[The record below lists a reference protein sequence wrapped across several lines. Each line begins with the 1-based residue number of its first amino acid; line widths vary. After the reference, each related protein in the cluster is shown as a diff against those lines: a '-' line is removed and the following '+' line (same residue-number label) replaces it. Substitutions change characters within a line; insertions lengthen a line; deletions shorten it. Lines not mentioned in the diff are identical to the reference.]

1 VTFDLTTGKDNMID
15 RSILKLL
22 QQDCRVPLDVLAK
35 KIGVPKSTLHY
46 RIKRLEKEG
55 VIGGYYAKVDPL
67 KLGYDYVA
75 VVLVKARY
83 GPNYHEKLGKKIA
96 KISGVWGVYY
106 VLGEYDFI
114 ILIRAKDR
122 EDYMNKLE
130 LMSSMPD
137 IERTNTQVAA
147 KVLVEDPRVSV

>member
-1 VTFDLTTGKDNMID
+1 L
-15 RSILKLL
+15 RLL

-114 ILIRAKDR
+114 VLIRAKDR

>member
-1 VTFDLTTGKDNMID
+1 VNLTTAKDNAID
-15 RSILKLL
+15 RLILKLL
-22 QQDCRVPLDVLAK
+22 QQDCRIPLDVLAK

-114 ILIRAKDR
+114 VLIRAKDR

>member
-1 VTFDLTTGKDNMID
+1 LTTGKDNIID
-15 RSILKLL
+15 RSILRLL

-114 ILIRAKDR
+114 VLIRAKDR

>member
-1 VTFDLTTGKDNMID
+1 M
-15 RSILKLL
+15 RLL

-114 ILIRAKDR
+114 VLIRAKDR

>member
-1 VTFDLTTGKDNMID
+1 MTTGKDNIID

-114 ILIRAKDR
+114 VLIRAKDR

>member
-1 VTFDLTTGKDNMID
+1 LAVNLTTAKDNAID
-15 RSILKLL
+15 RLILKLL
-22 QQDCRVPLDVLAK
+22 QQDCRIPLDVLAK

-114 ILIRAKDR
+114 VLIRAKDR

>member
-1 VTFDLTTGKDNMID
+1 MTTGKDNIID
-15 RSILKLL
+15 RSILRLL

-83 GPNYHEKLGKKIA
+83 GPNYHDKLGKKIA

-114 ILIRAKDR
+114 VLIRAKDR

>member
-1 VTFDLTTGKDNMID
+1 MAVHLTTAKDNAID
-15 RSILKLL
+15 RLILKLL
-22 QQDCRVPLDVLAK
+22 QQDCRIPLDVLAK

-114 ILIRAKDR
+114 VLIRAKDR

>member
-1 VTFDLTTGKDNMID
+1 MTSGKNNTID

-22 QQDCRVPLDVLAK
+22 QQDCRIPLDVLAK

-75 VVLVKARY
+75 VILVKARY

-96 KISGVWGVYY
+96 RISGVWGVYY

-114 ILIRAKDR
+114 VLIRARDR

-130 LMSSMPD
+130 VMSSMPD

-147 KVLVEDPRVSV
+147 KVLVEDPRVPV

>member
-1 VTFDLTTGKDNMID
+1 MAFDLSSGKGNIID

-22 QQDCRVPLDVLAK
+22 QQDCRIPLDVLAK

-75 VVLVKARY
+75 VILVKARY
-83 GPNYHEKLGKKIA
+83 GPHYHEKLGKKIA
-96 KISGVWGVYY
+96 RISGVWGVYY

-114 ILIRAKDR
+114 VLIRARDR

-130 LMSSMPD
+130 LMSNMPD

-147 KVLVEDPRVSV
+147 KILIEDPRVPV

>member
-1 VTFDLTTGKDNMID
+1 LTTGKDDATD

-22 QQDCRVPLDVLAK
+22 QLDCRISLDVLAK
-35 KIGVPKSTLHY
+35 RIGVPKSTLHY

-96 KISGVWGVYY
+96 KIPGVWGVYY

-114 ILIRAKDR
+114 VLIRAKDR
-122 EDYMNKLE
+122 EDYMSKLE
-130 LMSSMPD
+130 NMSSMPD

-147 KVLVEDPRVSV
+147 KVLMEDPRVPV

>member
-1 VTFDLTTGKDNMID
+1 MID

>member
-1 VTFDLTTGKDNMID
+1 MTLDLTSEKNNAID

-22 QQDCRVPLDVLAK
+22 QQDCRIPLDVLAK
-35 KIGVPKSTLHY
+35 KVGVPKSTLHY

-55 VIGGYYAKVDPL
+55 IIGGYYAKVDPL

-75 VVLVKARY
+75 VILVKARY
-83 GPNYHEKLGKKIA
+83 GPHYHEKLGKKIA
-96 KISGVWGVYY
+96 NISGVWGVYY

-114 ILIRAKDR
+114 VLIRAKDR

-130 LMSSMPD
+130 LMSNMPD

-147 KVLVEDPRVSV
+147 KILAEDPRVPV

>member
-1 VTFDLTTGKDNMID
+1 LAVHLTTAKDNAID
-15 RSILKLL
+15 RLILKLL
-22 QQDCRVPLDVLAK
+22 QQDCRIPLDVLAK

-114 ILIRAKDR
+114 VLIRAKDR

>member
-1 VTFDLTTGKDNMID
+1 MTSGKDNIVD
-15 RSILKLL
+15 RAILKLL
-22 QQDCRVPLDVLAK
+22 QQDCRIPLDVLAK
-35 KIGVPKSTLHY
+35 KVGVPKSTLHY

-75 VVLVKARY
+75 VILVKARY
-83 GPNYHEKLGKKIA
+83 GPNYHEKLGMKIA
-96 KISGVWGVYY
+96 RISGVWGVYY

-114 ILIRAKDR
+114 VLIRARDR

-130 LMSSMPD
+130 VMSSMPD
-137 IERTNTQVAA
+137 IERTNTHVAA
-147 KVLVEDPRVSV
+147 KVLVEDARVPV

>member
-1 VTFDLTTGKDNMID
+1 MNLTTAKDNAID
-15 RSILKLL
+15 RLILKLL
-22 QQDCRVPLDVLAK
+22 QQDCRIPLDVLAK

-114 ILIRAKDR
+114 VLIRAKDR

>member
-1 VTFDLTTGKDNMID
+1 MTFDLTSGKDNIID

-22 QQDCRVPLDVLAK
+22 QQDCRIPLDVLAK
-35 KIGVPKSTLHY
+35 KVGVPKSTLHY

-55 VIGGYYAKVDPL
+55 VIGGYYAKVNPL

-75 VVLVKARY
+75 VILVKARY
-83 GPNYHEKLGKKIA
+83 GPHYHQKLGKKLARIP
-96 KISGVWGVYY
+96 GVWGVYY

-114 ILIRAKDR
+114 ALIRARDR

-130 LMSSMPD
+130 LMSNMPD

-147 KVLVEDPRVSV
+147 KVLIEDPRVPV

>member
-1 VTFDLTTGKDNMID
+1 VTLDLTSEKNNAID

-22 QQDCRVPLDVLAK
+22 QQDCRIPLDVLAK
-35 KIGVPKSTLHY
+35 KVGVPKSTLHY
-46 RIKRLEKEG
+46 RIKRLEKERI
-55 VIGGYYAKVDPL
+55 IGGYYAKVDPL

-75 VVLVKARY
+75 VILVKARY
-83 GPNYHEKLGKKIA
+83 GPHYHEKLGKKIA
-96 KISGVWGVYY
+96 NIAGVWGVYY

-114 ILIRAKDR
+114 VLIRAKDR

-130 LMSSMPD
+130 LMSNMPD

-147 KVLVEDPRVSV
+147 KILAEDPRVPV

>member
-1 VTFDLTTGKDNMID
+1 M
-15 RSILKLL
+15 
-22 QQDCRVPLDVLAK
+22 LAK

-114 ILIRAKDR
+114 VLIRAKDR

>member
-1 VTFDLTTGKDNMID
+1 LTSGKNNTID

-22 QQDCRVPLDVLAK
+22 QQDCRIPLDVLAK

-75 VVLVKARY
+75 VILVKARY

-96 KISGVWGVYY
+96 RISGVWGVYY

-114 ILIRAKDR
+114 VLIRARDR

-130 LMSSMPD
+130 VMSSMPD

-147 KVLVEDPRVSV
+147 KVLVEDPRVPV

>member
-1 VTFDLTTGKDNMID
+1 VTFELTIGKGNIID
-15 RSILKLL
+15 RSILKFL
-22 QQDCRVPLDVLAK
+22 QQDCRISLDVLAK
-35 KIGVPKSTLHY
+35 KVGVPKSTLHY

-55 VIGGYYAKVDPL
+55 VIDGYYAKVDPL

-75 VVLVKARY
+75 VILVKARY
-83 GPNYHEKLGKKIA
+83 GPHYHEKLGKKIA

-114 ILIRAKDR
+114 VLIRARDR
-122 EDYMNKLE
+122 EDYMDKLE

-147 KVLVEDPRVSV
+147 KVLVEDPRVPV

>member
-1 VTFDLTTGKDNMID
+1 VTFDLTSGKDNIID

-22 QQDCRVPLDVLAK
+22 QQDCRIPLDVLAK
-35 KIGVPKSTLHY
+35 KVGVPKSTLHY

-75 VVLVKARY
+75 VILVKARY

-96 KISGVWGVYY
+96 GISGVWGVYY

-114 ILIRAKDR
+114 VLIRARDR

-130 LMSSMPD
+130 LMSNMPD

-147 KVLVEDPRVSV
+147 KVLIEDPRVSV

>member
-1 VTFDLTTGKDNMID
+1 MTTGKDDATD

-22 QQDCRVPLDVLAK
+22 QLDCRISLDVLAK
-35 KIGVPKSTLHY
+35 RIGVPKSTLHY

-96 KISGVWGVYY
+96 KIPGVWGVYY

-114 ILIRAKDR
+114 VLIRAKDR
-122 EDYMNKLE
+122 EDYMSKLE
-130 LMSSMPD
+130 NMSSMPD

-147 KVLVEDPRVSV
+147 KVLMEDPRVPV